1 MINRLI
7 DVFVNMLRDSLYLLA
22 NHWILTLVG
31 ITLLVWFSPLILRFI
46 YSELGYILWRTS
58 GSLGRLLRSEN
69 KESAWQYFGLSNPHV
84 SSIESGGRFVA
95 NLTLLPG
102 QTDSSQDI
110 VLGESVELIRSDS
123 SSAQTNTQLQT
134 VAVEFKK
141 FFPVNPKRIR
151 RGCHGRYSL
160 AKSIYLGMT
169 FGGDPICGGGLKNF
183 TPPRWKQVL
192 EFLRL
197 NKLLKNKNVSAW
209 IYENENG
216 SSGVFYKDTWDKKGP
231 VGYLHFLVG
240 DEAMINQYA
249 EKQKI
254 TIKPIQIVFA

>member
-1 MINRLI
+1 MVNHAI
-7 DVFVNMLRDSLYLLA
+7 DVFCNTLRGGLYLLA
-22 NHWILTLVG
+22 NHWILTLAS
-31 ITLLVWFSPLILRFI
+31 IALLVLFSPRILRFI

-69 KESAWQYFGLSNPHV
+69 KESVWQYFGLSNPHA
-84 SSIESGGRFVA
+84 SAIKSGSRFVA

-102 QTDSSQDI
+102 QTDNSQYI
-110 VLGESVELIRSDS
+110 VLGKSVELIRPDS
-123 SSAQTNTQLQT
+123 SFAQANTSLQP
-134 VAVEFKK
+134 VDVEFEKI
-141 FFPVNPKRIR
+141 FPVNAERIR

-160 AKSIYLGMT
+160 SKSLYLGIT
-169 FGGDPICGGGLKNF
+169 FGGDPICGGGLKHF
-183 TPPRWKQVL
+183 TPPIWKQVL

-209 IYENENG
+209 IYENKNG
-216 SSGVFYKDTWDKKGP
+216 SSGVFYEDAWDEKGP

-240 DEAMINQYA
+240 DEAMISQYA

-254 TIKPIQIVFA
+254 TIKPVQVVFA

>member
-1 MINRLI
+1 MINRVI
-7 DVFVNMLRDSLYLLA
+7 DVFIDILRSGLYLLA

-31 ITLLVWFSPLILRFI
+31 IVLLVQFSQLILRFI

-69 KESAWQYFGLSNPHV
+69 KESAWQYFGLSNPHA
-84 SSIESGGRFVA
+84 SAIESGGRFVT
-95 NLTLLPG
+95 NLTLLPR
-102 QTDSSQDI
+102 QTDSSQYI
-110 VLGESVELIRSDS
+110 VLGKSVELIRPDS
-123 SSAQTNTQLQT
+123 SSAQSDSSLQS
-134 VAVEFKK
+134 VNVEFKK
-141 FFPVNPKRIR
+141 IFPVNAKRIR

-169 FGGDPICGGGLKNF
+169 FGGDPKCGGGLKYF
-183 TPPRWKQVL
+183 TPSRWKQVL

-197 NKLLKNKNVSAW
+197 NKLLKNKTVSAW

-216 SSGVFYKDTWDKKGP
+216 SSGVYYKDTWDKKGP

-240 DEAMINQYA
+240 DEAMISQYA

>member
-1 MINRLI
+1 MINHTI
-7 DVFVNMLRDSLYLLA
+7 DVFIYTLRGGLYLLA
-22 NHWILTLVG
+22 NHWVLTLIG
-31 ITLLVWFSPLILRFI
+31 IVLLVWFSPLILRFI

-69 KESAWQYFGLSNPHV
+69 RASAWQYFGLSNPHA
-84 SSIESGGRFVA
+84 SAIESGGRFVA

-102 QTDSSQDI
+102 QTDSSRYI
-110 VLGESVELIRSDS
+110 VLGKSVELIRPDS
-123 SSAQTNTQLQT
+123 SSAQASTSLQT
-134 VAVEFKK
+134 VDVEFKK
-141 FFPVNPKRIR
+141 IFPVNAKRIR

-160 AKSIYLGMT
+160 AKSIYLGLI
-169 FGGDPICGGGLKNF
+169 FGGDPICGGGLKCF

-231 VGYLHFLVG
+231 IGYLHFLVG

-254 TIKPIQIVFA
+254 TIKPVQIMFA

>member
-1 MINRLI
+1 MINHAI
-7 DVFVNMLRDSLYLLA
+7 DVFSDTLRNGLHLLA

-31 ITLLVWFSPLILRFI
+31 ITLLVWSSPQVLRFI

-69 KESAWQYFGLSNPHV
+69 KESAWQYFGLSNPHA
-84 SSIESGGRFVA
+84 SAIESGGRFVA

-102 QTDSSQDI
+102 QTDSSQYI
-110 VLGESVELIRSDS
+110 MISESVELIRPDS
-123 SSAQTNTQLQT
+123 SSAQANTSLQT
-134 VAVEFKK
+134 VDVEFKK
-141 FFPVNPKRIR
+141 IFPVNPKRIR

-160 AKSIYLGMT
+160 AKSLYLGIT
-169 FGGDPICGGGLKNF
+169 FGGDPICGGGLKYF

-209 IYENENG
+209 IYENKNG

-240 DEAMINQYA
+240 DEAMISQYA

-254 TIKPIQIVFA
+254 TIKPVQIVFT

>member
-1 MINRLI
+1 MINRAI
-7 DVFVNMLRDSLYLLA
+7 DVFIYTLQSGLYFLA
-22 NHWILTLVG
+22 NHWVLTLVG
-31 ITLLVWFSPLILRFI
+31 IILLVWFSPLILRFI

-69 KESAWQYFGLSNPHV
+69 KNSVWQYFGLSNPHASV
-84 SSIESGGRFVA
+84 IESGGRFVA
-95 NLTLLPG
+95 NLTLLSG
-102 QTDSSQDI
+102 QTGSSQYI
-110 VLGESVELIRSDS
+110 VLGKSVELIRPDS
-123 SSAQTNTQLQT
+123 SLAQTNTSLQT
-134 VAVEFKK
+134 VDVEFKK
-141 FFPVNPKRIR
+141 IFPVNPKLIR

-160 AKSIYLGMT
+160 AKSLYLGLT
-169 FGGDPICGGGLKNF
+169 FGGDPICGGGLKYF

-197 NKLLKNKNVSAW
+197 NNLLKNKNVSTW

-231 VGYLHFLVG
+231 IGYLHFLVG
-240 DEAMINQYA
+240 DEAIVSQYA

-254 TIKPIQIVFA
+254 TIKPVQIVFA